1 MTSTLTAWL
10 AFAPP
15 LAVLLLRYLFTTW
28 AESLPPAQPLHAA
41 QALDDID
48 ALMWQAALPVL
59 IAITA
64 AAALGLALYLAAHA
78 WGWRRVAPWLLGLW
92 LAVCAA
98 AAGGLALQYAN
109 RAALQPLSAVTATVV
124 QARPQPA
131 SARGP
136 GGALALLTLPGD
148 TAPRRVL
155 LEGADARAL
164 PPGRPLRLQRARGR
178 WWGEYVTGSDAP
190 AAG

>member
-1 MTSTLTAWL
+1 MGPRSLKAASERATTRAAWL

-15 LAVLLLRYLFTTW
+15 LAVLLLRFALGTL
-28 AESLPPAQPLHAA
+28 AESLLPAQPLHAA
-41 QALDDID
+41 RALDDAG

-64 AAALGLALYLAAHA
+64 AAALGLALTLAVHA

-98 AAGGLALQYAN
+98 AAGALALQYAN
-109 RAALQPLSAVTATVV
+109 RAALRALPEATATVV

-136 GGALALLTLPGD
+136 GGAWVLLTLPGD
-148 TAPRRVL
+148 AAPRRVL

-164 PPGRPLRLQRARGR
+164 PPGQRLRLPRAR
-178 WWGEYVTGSDAP
+178 
-190 AAG
+190 